1 MKKLIIL
8 GSGSAGLTAAIYAG
22 RAGLDPLVIAGDT
35 PGGLLTKTGDVEN
48 FPGFPDGINGFEL
61 MMRMRKQAERFGAA
75 FLNTSAEK
83 VIVNPDGTKTIR
95 PINGEELQCNA
106 LIIATGSEPRWLGI
120 EAEKKFIGR
129 GVSAC
134 ATCDGAF
141 YRNMPVAVVGGGDTA
156 MEEALSLTKF
166 ASEVH
171 VIHRR
176 DTLRATKIMA
186 ERALANPKII
196 FHWNKEVVDMTGG
209 DFLTGLTLK
218 DTVTGECST
227 LQCDGCFVA
236 LGHIPGTAIFRDL
249 LSLSDG
255 GCVNLQCNTS
265 LTGIEGVFAAGDCA
279 DCFYRQA
286 IMAAGMGCRAAMDA
300 ARWLEKQEE
309 QNS

>member
-8 GSGSAGLTAAIYAG
+8 GSGAAGLTAAIYAG
-22 RAGLDPLVIAGDT
+22 RAGLEPLVIAGDT

-61 MMRMRKQAERFGAA
+61 MARMRKQAERFGAI

-83 VIVNPDGTKTIR
+83 VTVNPDQTKTILL
-95 PINGEELQCNA
+95 INGEELQCSA

-176 DTLRATKIMA
+176 DSLRATKIMA
-186 ERALANPKII
+186 ERALSNPKIT
-196 FHWNKEVVDMTGG
+196 FHWNKEVVDMSGG
-209 DFLTGLTLK
+209 DFLTELTLK
-218 DTVTGECST
+218 DTVTGELST
-227 LQCDGCFVA
+227 LRCDGCFVA

-286 IMAAGMGCRAAMDA
+286 VMAAGMGCRAAMDA

-309 QNS
+309 QKS